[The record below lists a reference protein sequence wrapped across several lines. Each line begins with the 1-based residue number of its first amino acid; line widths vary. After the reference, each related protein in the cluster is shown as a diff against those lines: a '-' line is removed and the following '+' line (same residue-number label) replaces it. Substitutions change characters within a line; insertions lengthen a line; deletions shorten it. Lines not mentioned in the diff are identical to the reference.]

1 MPQRCAGGSSEE
13 IGCLSECPS
22 KDLFDQVNR
31 PVSTNL
37 PSSDG
42 EQPVQEGVF
51 RFGSLETRHRSKVG
65 SSWRSVVPDAL
76 KRHVDERAVVGL
88 ERDAE
93 VELGDAVRAFDCPVV
108 AAWEHIAAKPFTFP
122 RGSEHRQRDTGS
134 QGPE

>member
-1 MPQRCAGGSSEE
+1 MPQRRAGGASEE
-13 IGCLSECPS
+13 IGGLSECPS

-51 RFGSLETRHRSKVG
+51 RFGSLEMRHRAKVG

-76 KRHVDERAVVGL
+76 ERHVDERAIVGL

-93 VELGDAVRAFDCPVV
+93 VELSDAVRAFDCPVV
-108 AAWEHIAAKPFTFP
+108 AAWEHLAEKPVTFERASGDRKRDASAA
-122 RGSEHRQRDTGS
+122 RS
-134 QGPE
+134 